1 MADAEASRR
10 AREAPVGDQRHLFA
24 HALAVKRRRGR
35 QHLAHAG
42 AALRPF
48 VADDDDRTFL
58 DLTRL
63 DRGEAILFALEHLS
77 RAAELQAVHA
87 RHLADGPPRRELSL
101 ATHDAAGPL
110 GRAAL
115 RDRVCQY

>member
-63 DRGEAILFALEHLS
+63 ARGEAILLALEHMR
-77 RAAELQAVHA
+77 RAAELQAVPKSE
-87 RHLADGPPRRELSL
+87 GRRVGKEC
-101 ATHDAAGPL
+101 
-110 GRAAL
+110 GRTS
-115 RDRVCQY
+115 RSRGWQVQQKKPKE